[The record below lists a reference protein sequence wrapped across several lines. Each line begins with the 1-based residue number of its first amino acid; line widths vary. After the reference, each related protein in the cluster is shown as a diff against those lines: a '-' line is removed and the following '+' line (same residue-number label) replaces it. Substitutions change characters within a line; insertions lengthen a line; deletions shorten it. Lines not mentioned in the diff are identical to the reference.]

1 MRKKKTQNPNTYTPL
16 ERNMY
21 LTGLF
26 GQNMIFN
33 IIGVGLTYYLQSV
46 IFVPAMATAIIFA
59 IARVWDAI
67 NDPMMGTIV
76 DRTRSKWGKCRPYL
90 LFAPV
95 FIGIIT
101 ILTFVNGTYSS
112 ANSAAQNAWIIAWAG
127 ISYILWGMLY
137 TVGDIPIWSITA
149 LMTEDEQD
157 RSKILAACRIVAG
170 IGGGLVLPLIIPL
183 SQTVGAK
190 LYESG
195 KVDGLVEST
204 KMGFIIIATI
214 LTIIATITFQMA
226 GIFTK
231 ERVQQSEEHHTMKE
245 NFKLMWDNK
254 PFRQILISSVLRAPV
269 MLLML
274 VAMPLLSYYYGDN
287 GATNYIVYMIVLGGG
302 IFGGQFITTALVPKL
317 CEKYEK
323 KNIYNICSIGSGI
336 PFGLLFVCYLIA
348 PSELH
353 KPLWV
358 AILFVLFTLAGAGQG
373 AVNVLQ
379 SVMIADAIDY
389 EEYYHGI
396 RPDGVFF
403 SGQSFATK
411 LSSGIASLLQGLVY
425 AIVGFSGDAVRLVN
439 EQLAAGA
446 SFKADPQFAPY
457 RAAMFFCCSIPTM
470 IGMFL
475 SVIPTWK
482 YALSDKEHTRIL
494 NELNKRRHN
503 GDVAE
508 KVEIEITDEAVGD
521 VEVLDVEVTETEVVD
536 ADAKPSDTE

>member
-1 MRKKKTQNPNTYTPL
+1 MRQKKAQNPNTYTPK

-21 LTGLF
+21 LVGLL

-33 IIGVGLTYYLQSV
+33 IIGTGLTYYLQSV
-46 IFVPAMATAIIFA
+46 IFIPAMATAIIFA

-76 DRTRSKWGKCRPYL
+76 DRTRTKWGKCRPYL
-90 LFAPV
+90 LFAPIP
-95 FIGIIT
+95 IGIIT
-101 ILTFVNGTYSS
+101 MLTFVNGTYLGS
-112 ANSAAQNAWIIAWAG
+112 NSPAKNAWIIAWAG

-137 TVGDIPIWSITA
+137 TVGDIPIWGITA
-149 LMTEDEQD
+149 LMTEDEND
-157 RSKILAACRIVAG
+157 RSKILAACRIVAA
-170 IGGGLVLPLIIPL
+170 IGGAVVLALIIPV
-183 SQTVGAK
+183 SQGVGAK
-190 LYESG
+190 LLSSG
-195 KVDGLVEST
+195 KIPNVTQST
-204 KMGFIIIATI
+204 KAGFLIVAGV
-214 LTIIATITFQMA
+214 LTLLGTLTFQMA

-245 NFKLMWDNK
+245 NFQLMWNNK
-254 PFRQILISSVLRAPV
+254 PFRQILISSILRAPV

-274 VAMPLLSYYYGDN
+274 VAMPLLSYYFGDN
-287 GATNYIVYMIVLGGG
+287 GATNYLIYMVVLGGG
-302 IFGGQFITTALVPKL
+302 IFGGQFIATALVPKL

-323 KNIYNICSIGSGI
+323 KNIYNVCSIGSGI

-353 KPLWV
+353 RPGWV
-358 AILFVLFTLAGAGQG
+358 AILFVLFTLAGAGMG

-389 EEYYHGI
+389 EEYHHGI

-425 AIVGFSGDAVRLVN
+425 AVVGFSGDAVRLTN
-439 EQLAAGA
+439 EALAAGA

-470 IGMFL
+470 IGMLL

-494 NELNKRRHN
+494 GELNARRHQQEE
-503 GDVAE
+503 AAQA
-508 KVEIEITDEAVGD
+508 DEP
-521 VEVLDVEVTETEVVD
+521 EE
-536 ADAKPSDTE
+536 